1 MIARTLLTAFL
12 GRVRAGRIE
21 IAEGDRRLAL
31 GPPDATLHA
40 AVTVHDPSFWRAMT
54 GGSRGLA
61 ESYALGVWDCD
72 DLVTLVRIA
81 AREVPRLDRLRA
93 PLAPIRNALTRV
105 PRNTREAAPGHIAAH
120 YDLGNELFALF
131 LDETMTYS
139 CGLFEAPGTSLRDA
153 QKAKLDLVC
162 RKLALGPDDHLLE
175 IGSGWGSLAMHAAE
189 AYGCRVT
196 TATLSRAQHELAGE
210 RVRDAGLD
218 GRVEV
223 VLSDYRDLRG
233 SYTKLASI
241 EMIEAVGWQYFD
253 TFFRRCSSLLEPN
266 GLMVLQAITIDDDAY
281 EVEKGSR
288 SFASEMIFPAGCLP
302 SREVIES
309 TTERVTDLRILD
321 VDDITESYPP
331 TLRQWRA
338 NWLAAADAA
347 ERLGADD
354 RFRRLFE
361 FYFAWCEG
369 GFAERRI
376 QDLQVL
382 FAKPGSR
389 NGR

>member
-1 MIARTLLTAFL
+1 
-12 GRVRAGRIE
+12 
-21 IAEGDRRLAL
+21 
-31 GPPDATLHA
+31 
-40 AVTVHDPSFWRAMT
+40 
-54 GGSRGLA
+54 
-61 ESYALGVWDCD
+61 
-72 DLVTLVRIA
+72 
-81 AREVPRLDRLRA
+81 
-93 PLAPIRNALTRV
+93 
-105 PRNTREAAPGHIAAH
+105 
-120 YDLGNELFALF
+120 
-131 LDETMTYS
+131 
-139 CGLFEAPGTSLRDA
+139 
-153 QKAKLDLVC
+153 
-162 RKLALGPDDHLLE
+162 
-175 IGSGWGSLAMHAAE
+175 
-189 AYGCRVT
+189 
-196 TATLSRAQHELAGE
+196 
-210 RVRDAGLD
+210 
-218 GRVEV
+218 
-223 VLSDYRDLRG
+223 
-233 SYTKLASI
+233 
-241 EMIEAVGWQYFD
+241 MIEAVGWRYFD
-253 TFFRRCSSLLEPN
+253 DFFGAARTPRPD

-389 NGR
+389 NGH